1 MVSARKASFKPTL
14 SAMPA
19 GRQPQQPF
27 VLVEAQQR
35 S

>member
-1 MVSARKASFKPTL
+1 MVSVRKASFKPTV

-19 GRQPQQPF
+19 GRQDAAAF
-27 VLVEAQQR
+27 VLMEAQQR